1 MDTLLSLSNDL
12 AGAVERTAPAIVTVH
27 ARRRLPSTGIHW
39 RPGVIVTADHTVRAE
54 EDITVTTP
62 DGRALPAVLAGRD
75 PGTDLAVLTVKDA
88 GSATAALGDDAALK
102 VGHLVLALGYGP
114 RVSWG
119 VIGAL
124 GPRWRSWR
132 GGEIDQLVRLDLTL
146 YPGFSGGPL
155 VDAGGRVVG
164 LNTSGLARDARLT
177 VPATTV
183 TRVTDELL
191 RTGHVS
197 RGYLGLGMQPVPLP
211 AQPSPSVNMQAQ
223 LSAPTDSCRCRKGTR
238 RTRMRARRPARE
250 AVHRRPAASARIR
263 IRRSGMH
270 PAFPRSM
277 RRSPCR
283 APGAGR
289 PNRRQAPRATPSRRN
304 SCVRT
309 APRRASHGPRRHP
322 PLCPCA

>member
-39 RPGVIVTADHTVRAE
+39 RPGVIVTADHTVRAA

-88 GSATAALGDDAALK
+88 GSATAALGDDAGLK

-132 GGEIDQLVRLDLTL
+132 GGEIERLVRLDLTL

-164 LNTSGLARDARLT
+164 LNTSGLARDAGLA

-183 TRVTDELL
+183 TRVADELL

-211 AQPSPSVNMQAQ
+211 EPLRRQLGLTRETGLIVVTVEPDGPAARAGVLLGDVLVALAGAPVSDLDDVQAQ
-223 LSAPTDSCRCRKGTR
+223 LGSDRIGVAVPAVLVRAGA
-238 RTRMRARRPARE
+238 RTELSITVGAQP
-250 AVHRRPAASARIR
+250 HRRA
-263 IRRSGMH
+263 
-270 PAFPRSM
+270 
-277 RRSPCR
+277 
-283 APGAGR
+283 
-289 PNRRQAPRATPSRRN
+289 
-304 SCVRT
+304 
-309 APRRASHGPRRHP
+309 
-322 PLCPCA
+322 

>member
-88 GSATAALGDDAALK
+88 GSVTAALGDDAALK

-132 GGEIDQLVRLDLTL
+132 GGEIERLVRLDLTL

-164 LNTSGLARDARLT
+164 LNTSGLARDARLA

-183 TRVTDELL
+183 TRVADELL

-197 RGYLGLGMQPVPLP
+197 RGYLGLGMQPVRLPEPLRGQLGLTRETGLIVVTVEPDGP
-211 AQPSPSVNMQAQ
+211 AARAGVLLGDVLVALDGAPVSDLDDVQAR
-223 LSAPTDSCRCRKGTR
+223 LGGRADRAVHHRRRAAP
-238 RTRMRARRPARE
+238 PARL
-250 AVHRRPAASARIR
+250 
-263 IRRSGMH
+263 
-270 PAFPRSM
+270 
-277 RRSPCR
+277 
-283 APGAGR
+283 
-289 PNRRQAPRATPSRRN
+289 
-304 SCVRT
+304 
-309 APRRASHGPRRHP
+309 SHAHG
-322 PLCPCA
+322 

>member
-54 EDITVTTP
+54 QDITVTTP

-132 GGEIDQLVRLDLTL
+132 GGEIERLVRLDLTL

-183 TRVTDELL
+183 TRVADELL

-211 AQPSPSVNMQAQ
+211 EPLRRQLGLTRETGLIVVTVEPDGPAARAGVLLGDVLVALDGAPVSDLDDVQARLGSDRIGVAVPAVLVRAGARTELTIIVGAQP
-223 LSAPTDSCRCRKGTR
+223 R
-238 RTRMRARRPARE
+238 
-250 AVHRRPAASARIR
+250 
-263 IRRSGMH
+263 
-270 PAFPRSM
+270 
-277 RRSPCR
+277 
-283 APGAGR
+283 
-289 PNRRQAPRATPSRRN
+289 
-304 SCVRT
+304 
-309 APRRASHGPRRHP
+309 RRA
-322 PLCPCA
+322 

>member
-27 ARRRLPSTGIHW
+27 ARRRLPSTGINW
-39 RPGVIVTADHTVRAE
+39 RPGVIVTADHTVRVE
-54 EDITVTTP
+54 QDITVTTP

-132 GGEIDQLVRLDLTL
+132 GGEIERLVRLDLTL

-155 VDAGGRVVG
+155 VDAAGRVVG

-177 VPATTV
+177 VPV
-183 TRVTDELL
+183 TMVKRVTDELL
-191 RTGHVS
+191 RKGHVS
-197 RGYLGLGMQPVPLP
+197 RGYLGLGMQPVRLP
-211 AQPSPSVNMQAQ
+211 EPFRAQSGLGPGGLIVVMVEPS
-223 LSAPTDSCRCRKGTR
+223 G
-238 RTRMRARRPARE
+238 
-250 AVHRRPAASARIR
+250 PAARAGVLLGDVLVALDGAPVGDLDDVQARLGSDRVGVEI
-263 IRRSGMH
+263 
-270 PAFPRSM
+270 PAIVLR
-277 RRSPCR
+277 
-283 APGAGR
+283 GG
-289 PNRRQAPRATPSRRN
+289 
-304 SCVRT
+304 VRT
-309 APRRASHGPRRHP
+309 DLRITVGEQPRRRG
-322 PLCPCA
+322 

>member
-132 GGEIDQLVRLDLTL
+132 GGEIDRLVRLDLTL

-183 TRVTDELL
+183 TRVADELL

-211 AQPSPSVNMQAQ
+211 EPLRRQLGLTRETGLIVVTVEPDGPAARAGVLLGDVLVALDGAPVSDLDDVQARLGSDRIGVAVPAVLVRAGARTELSITVGAQP
-223 LSAPTDSCRCRKGTR
+223 R
-238 RTRMRARRPARE
+238 RR
-250 AVHRRPAASARIR
+250 
-263 IRRSGMH
+263 G
-270 PAFPRSM
+270 
-277 RRSPCR
+277 
-283 APGAGR
+283 
-289 PNRRQAPRATPSRRN
+289 
-304 SCVRT
+304 
-309 APRRASHGPRRHP
+309 
-322 PLCPCA
+322 

>member
-88 GSATAALGDDAALK
+88 GSATAAAGDDAALK
-102 VGHLVLALGYGP
+102 VGQLVLALGYGP

-132 GGEIDQLVRLDLTL
+132 GGEIERLVRLDLTL

-155 VDAGGRVVG
+155 VDAAGRVVG

-183 TRVTDELL
+183 TRVADELL

-211 AQPSPSVNMQAQ
+211 EPLRRQLGLTRETGLIVVTVEPDGPAARAGVLLGDVLVALDGAPVSDLDDVQARLGSDRIGVAVPAVLVRAGGRTELSITVGAQP
-223 LSAPTDSCRCRKGTR
+223 R
-238 RTRMRARRPARE
+238 
-250 AVHRRPAASARIR
+250 
-263 IRRSGMH
+263 
-270 PAFPRSM
+270 
-277 RRSPCR
+277 
-283 APGAGR
+283 
-289 PNRRQAPRATPSRRN
+289 
-304 SCVRT
+304 
-309 APRRASHGPRRHP
+309 RRA
-322 PLCPCA
+322 

>member
-132 GGEIDQLVRLDLTL
+132 GGEIERLVRLDLTL

-155 VDAGGRVVG
+155 VDAAGRVVG

-183 TRVTDELL
+183 TRVADELL

-211 AQPSPSVNMQAQ
+211 EPLRRQ
-223 LSAPTDSCRCRKGTR
+223 LGLTR
-238 RTRMRARRPARE
+238 ETGLIVVTVEPDG
-250 AVHRRPAASARIR
+250 PAARAGVLLGDVLVALDGAPVSDLDDVQARLGSDR
-263 IRRSGMH
+263 IGVAV
-270 PAFPRSM
+270 PAVLV
-277 RRSPCR
+277 R
-283 APGAGR
+283 AGA
-289 PNRRQAPRATPSRRN
+289 
-304 SCVRT
+304 RT
-309 APRRASHGPRRHP
+309 ELSITVGTQPRRRA
-322 PLCPCA
+322 

>member
-62 DGRALPAVLAGRD
+62 DGRALPAALAGRD

-88 GSATAALGDDAALK
+88 GSSTAALGDDAALK

-132 GGEIDQLVRLDLTL
+132 GGEIERLVRLDLTL

-155 VDAGGRVVG
+155 VDAAGRVVG

-183 TRVTDELL
+183 TRVADELL

-211 AQPSPSVNMQAQ
+211 EPLRRQ
-223 LSAPTDSCRCRKGTR
+223 LSLTR
-238 RTRMRARRPARE
+238 ETGLIVVTVEPDG
-250 AVHRRPAASARIR
+250 PAARAGVLLGDVLVALDGAPVSDLDDVQARLGSDR
-263 IRRSGMH
+263 IGVAV
-270 PAFPRSM
+270 PAVLV
-277 RRSPCR
+277 R
-283 APGAGR
+283 AGA
-289 PNRRQAPRATPSRRN
+289 
-304 SCVRT
+304 RT
-309 APRRASHGPRRHP
+309 ELSITVGTQPRRRG
-322 PLCPCA
+322 

>member
-39 RPGVIVTADHTVRAE
+39 RPGVIVTADHTVRAQ

-88 GSATAALGDDAALK
+88 GSATATLGDDAALK

-132 GGEIDQLVRLDLTL
+132 GGEIERLVRLDLTL

-183 TRVTDELL
+183 TRVADELL
-191 RTGHVS
+191 RTGRIS

-211 AQPSPSVNMQAQ
+211 EPLRRQ
-223 LSAPTDSCRCRKGTR
+223 LGLTR
-238 RTRMRARRPARE
+238 ETGLIVVTVEPDG
-250 AVHRRPAASARIR
+250 PAARAGVLLGDVMVALDGAPVSDLDDVQARLGADRIGVAIPAVLIR
-263 IRRSGMH
+263 
-270 PAFPRSM
+270 A
-277 RRSPCR
+277 
-283 APGAGR
+283 GAWTELSITVGE
-289 PNRRQAPRATPSRRN
+289 Q
-304 SCVRT
+304 
-309 APRRASHGPRRHP
+309 PRRRA
-322 PLCPCA
+322 